1 MYKKYITVKLAGG
14 LGNQLFIWATA
25 SAISKRNNYEL
36 KFDASECT
44 QYGCELERF
53 GIELTTK
60 PSIPSNGELRS
71 RYRETP
77 NFVVTLIR
85 NLRTRMRFF
94 RIGGIFWERPGGF
107 DKSVFDIKNGKVLRG
122 YFQSFKYFE
131 DFQEIIRKNLDNLKF
146 ESEQFLSLSTS
157 LSSSPWVAIHIRRQD
172 YEDLQNTFGIVGVNY
187 YKRAM
192 DQVESLIPNVRKY
205 VFSDDINQ
213 AKLLIPDC
221 NGYIGSSELE
231 SAAETL
237 VLMSRAN
244 AIIGANSS
252 FSWWAAFLMKSDDNL
267 KYFPDPWFID
277 KKLNNSDLVPPTWSR
292 VSIFSE

>member
-1 MYKKYITVKLAGG
+1 MRRKYITVKLVGG

-25 SAISKRNNYEL
+25 MAISKSNNYEV

-44 QYGCELERF
+44 QYGCELDRF
-53 GIELTTK
+53 GIELTSK
-60 PSIPSNGELRS
+60 PSITPNGELRS
-71 RYRETP
+71 RYFETP
-77 NFVVTLIR
+77 NLAVSLIR

-94 RIGGIFWERPGGF
+94 RVGRIFWERPGGF
-107 DKSVFDIKNGKVLRG
+107 DKSVFDIKDGKVLRG
-122 YFQSFKYFE
+122 YFQSYKYFE
-131 DFQEIIRKNLDNLKF
+131 DLQEIILKTLGSLKF
-146 ESEQFLSLSTS
+146 ESKQFLSLSIS

-187 YKRAM
+187 YKQAM
-192 DQVESLIPNVRKY
+192 DQIESLIPNVRKF
-205 VFSDDINQ
+205 VFSDDIDQ
-213 AKLLIPDC
+213 AKLLFPDC
-221 NGYIGSSELE
+221 DGYIGRSELE

-252 FSWWAAFLMKSDDNL
+252 FSWWAAFLMKSEDNL

-277 KKLNNSDLVPPTWSR
+277 KKLNNTDLVPPTWSR